1 MNMRPGAIAAGV
13 LLVGLGVAMFLDTT
27 GVFRVDA
34 GRLIAPVFL
43 IVMGSAI
50 VLDRGGFVAEFRRG
64 SDEDRPRRLRR
75 RGGSFGGLWLIGV
88 GCWMLVSQL
97 HLFGLT
103 YHTSWPLF
111 IILAGVLIMT
121 RGWR

>member
-1 MNMRPGAIAAGV
+1 MRPGAIAAGV
-13 LLVGLGVAMFLDTT
+13 LLVGLGVAMFLDST
-27 GVFRVDA
+27 GVFHVHA
-34 GRLIAPVFL
+34 GRLIAPVFM
-43 IVMGSAI
+43 IAIGSAI
-50 VLDRGGFVAEFRRG
+50 VLDKGGFVAEFGRG
-64 SDEDRPRRLRR
+64 SDDDRPRRIRR
-75 RGGSFGGLWLIGV
+75 RGGTFGGLWLIGV

-111 IILAGVLIMT
+111 VIMAGVLIML